1 MSKLFRLKD
10 WLTLDEAVNHISNVL
25 GEPITLA
32 DIYKFALDGHL
43 KLSANFVN
51 YAPAKKVMLVKN
63 EDVRFENIPNDN
75 PAVRAVNHPKGA
87 EGGISGSY
95 RVKTVEDELFQITG
109 VWDLTMLGSERFDIE
124 HRYHQET
131 SGICVKEAFSSGVYL
146 QQGDIL
152 CQLYTSINRRPSSKE
167 QSTSKKR
174 EIKRGL
180 LTLASPYV
188 NHRPNISESNGNSNS
203 EHDQS
208 VYDTVNYYAVGLDEE
223 ENVLVIRTAE
233 VTRFIQSLE
242 DTPQEAKPLHDKE
255 RTTLLVLLASILNKA
270 NFDLNERGVAGKI
283 RRATESN
290 NTPVSGETIRNLLPH
305 LRDIAELKQRN

>member
-51 YAPAKKVMLVKN
+51 SAPAKKVMLVKN
-63 EDVRFENIPNDN
+63 EDVRFDNIPNDN
-75 PAVRAVNHPKGA
+75 PEVRAVYHPKGA
-87 EGGISGSY
+87 GGCISGNY

-109 VWDLTMLGSERFDIE
+109 LWDLTMLGSERFDIE

-146 QQGDIL
+146 QQGDTL
-152 CQLYTSINRRPSSKE
+152 CQLYTSISPRPGSKE

-180 LTLASPYV
+180 LTLASPYI
-188 NHRPNISESNGNSNS
+188 NNRPKISEPNGSNNS

-208 VYDTVNYYAVGLDEE
+208 VYDTINYYAVGLDEE

-255 RTTLLVLLASILNKA
+255 RTTLLVLLASISKKA

-290 NTPVSGETIRNLLPH
+290 NTPISEETIRNLLPH